1 MWSTTLHMLSWNEQN
16 ALKYADKYVVNNLT
30 KQYRKMVTEKASQ
43 FAEFLESMVDIQ
55 NDQ

>member
-16 ALKYADKYVVNNLT
+16 SLKYADKYVVNNLT